1 MPGRIAAPLEAHQQ
15 ENALPHHF
23 RVGQR
28 VRLLRL
34 DRSGERTPSGD
45 TFEIVRLSPEDRTG
59 EFHYR
64 IKSIAGEKAVGESEI
79 ALA

>member
-1 MPGRIAAPLEAHQQ
+1 M
-15 ENALPHHF
+15 PHHF

-34 DRSGERTPSGD
+34 DSNGESMPSVD

-64 IKSIAGEKAVGESEI
+64 IKSVAGEKAGGESEI